1 MAEGLNRI
9 EFTPKMR
16 DEYTILIPNMA
27 PIHFELMRSIFRLH
41 GYKVEILQEETE
53 SAVEA
58 GLRYVH
64 NDICYPAIVVIG
76 QFMRALESGKYDN
89 EKTALMLYQTGGGCR
104 ASNYVHLLRK
114 ALAKSGFEKVPVISL
129 CYGGIEKNSGFKI
142 TMPMLRMA
150 LTAWLYADMLML
162 LKNQVIPY
170 EARPGESQRLTDKW
184 VYKISGQFKNQKG
197 LGKGNIRKNLAAIA
211 ADFASVRIIAG
222 PSRIKVGIVG
232 ELYVKYSA
240 VGNNNLESFL
250 VRQGCE
256 VMVPGLLGFAFY
268 SLNIEQENKRLYG
281 TTLGKLL
288 ISRFAVKY
296 LSRLHQHLIDAL
308 GPYPRFTAPAPF
320 SQLKKN
326 AEGIIGLGMC
336 MGEGWLLPAEM
347 VELIEL
353 GYCNIVC
360 TQPFGCLPNHICGK
374 GEIRRLSEL
383 MPGAN
388 IVAIDYDPG
397 AARVNQ
403 ENRIRLMLAVAKE
416 KAEANRP

>member
-1 MAEGLNRI
+1 MAEGIGRI
-9 EFTPKMR
+9 DFTQKMR

-27 PIHFELMRSIFRLH
+27 PIHFELMRSLFRLH
-41 GYKVEILQEETE
+41 GYKVEILQEQTE
-53 SAVEA
+53 NAIEA

-76 QFMRALESGKYDN
+76 QFMRALESGRYDN

-114 ALAKSGFEKVPVISL
+114 ALIKSGFEKVPVISL

-142 TMPMLRMA
+142 TLPMLRMA
-150 LTAWLYADMLML
+150 LTSWLYADMLML
-162 LKNQVIPY
+162 LKNQVMPY
-170 EARPGESQRLTDKW
+170 EVDSGESLRLTEKW
-184 VYKISGQFKNQKG
+184 IDEISEQFKRHKG
-197 LGKGNIRKNLAAIA
+197 LGKGDIKRNLANIA
-211 ADFASVRIIAG
+211 ADFASVRTARQD
-222 PSRIKVGIVG
+222 RIKVGIVG
-232 ELYVKYSA
+232 ELYVKYSS

-250 VRQGCE
+250 VEQGCE

-281 TTLGKLL
+281 TSTSKLL
-288 ISRFAVKY
+288 ISKLAVKY
-296 LSRLHQHLIDAL
+296 ISGLHQHLIDAVKA
-308 GPYPRFTAPAPF
+308 YPQFVSPAPF
-320 SQLKKN
+320 SQLKRN
-326 AEGIIGLGMC
+326 AEGIIGRGMC

-347 VELIEL
+347 VELAEL
-353 GYCNIVC
+353 GYNNIVC

-374 GEIRRLSEL
+374 GEIRKLREL
-383 MPGAN
+383 MPETN
-388 IVAIDYDPG
+388 VVAIDYDPG

-416 KAEANRP
+416 SMEKD